1 MLERERTKLWNQ
13 GYDDRMA
20 QGKTSEPTWIGPDRW
35 NDPIRW
41 RAYGEGWQ
49 FASYSPALYIDD
61 NDEEYIG

>member
-1 MLERERTKLWNQ
+1 
-13 GYDDRMA
+13 MA

-61 NDEEYIG
+61 SDEEYIG